1 VSPRHPEAPNLP
13 PQERHQ
19 TNTAILVN
27 PTRNQVLVLMAVR
40 VDLSRDRM
48 ETRFQVISDRR
59 NPAATVS
66 TLKRYIVEGGKAGAM
81 AD

>member
-1 VSPRHPEAPNLP
+1 
-13 PQERHQ
+13 
-19 TNTAILVN
+19 
-27 PTRNQVLVLMAVR
+27 MAVR